1 MTDQQTLFKY
11 RLTEAEETLS
21 DAKTLLESARSPRS
35 VVNRAYYS
43 MFYAVLALFIA
54 LEIEHRTSKHSGII
68 GIFDKEIIHT
78 GLLGREYSRLLH
90 RMFDTRQECDYK
102 EFVQVSQDDAVVAI
116 TQAEQF
122 LSAIKEL
129 LAKKGGE

>member
-1 MTDQQTLFKY
+1 
-11 RLTEAEETLS
+11 
-21 DAKTLLESARSPRS
+21 
-35 VVNRAYYS
+35 
-43 MFYAVLALFIA
+43 
-54 LEIEHRTSKHSGII
+54 
-68 GIFDKEIIHT
+68 
-78 GLLGREYSRLLH
+78 
-90 RMFDTRQECDYK
+90 MFDTRQECDYK